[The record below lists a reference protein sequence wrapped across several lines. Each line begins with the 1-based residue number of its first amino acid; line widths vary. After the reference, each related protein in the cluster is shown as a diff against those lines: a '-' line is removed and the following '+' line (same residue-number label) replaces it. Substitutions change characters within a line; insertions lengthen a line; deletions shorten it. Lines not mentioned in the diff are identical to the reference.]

1 MNSLDL
7 ISMSFR
13 NLMRRKTRAILTV
26 LGVVIGTASIVVMLS
41 LGLAMEK
48 TMKEQLSS
56 MGSLNVIQVY
66 NSYGYGGPQQQ
77 QQQQQAQLDEDAAAA
92 FKSIP
97 GVQAVM
103 AEKNSYMKI
112 VSGRMMGGVSIVGI
126 DPGVMEDFDFKAE
139 DGRLLLD
146 SDKNAIVFGKMVAF
160 NFRNPRSRGDQG
172 MMHMYFR
179 SGPDEPEPEPPIDLL
194 SGKLMISTDHNY
206 GEPRRSNPE
215 PDYNPPEPHEAKG
228 VGILEQSNNE
238 KDYNAYMNLKVLE
251 DIIKEDQRATGQRP
265 SRNGEEDQYSSIR
278 VKARDI
284 NYVESIQQQ
293 INDMGYQTSS
303 LSDILESM
311 QKQSRT
317 MMAILGAIGAVS
329 LLVAAIGIANTMM
342 MSIYER
348 TREIGIIKVLG
359 AEIADIRKLFL
370 LEAAMIGFGGGII
383 GLALSYLISFG
394 LNKGMAHFAGQFSP
408 GGVGEMSII
417 LPQLA
422 VAAVVFAT
430 LIGLISGYLPAR
442 RAMNLSAL
450 EAIRNE

>member
-7 ISMSFR
+7 VSMSFR

-77 QQQQQAQLDEDAAAA
+77 QTQPARLDEDAVAA

-103 AEKNSYMKI
+103 AEKHSYMKV
-112 VSGRMMGGVSIVGI
+112 VSGRMVGGISIVGI

-179 SGPDEPEPEPPIDLL
+179 AGPDEPEPEPPLDLL

-238 KDYNAYMNLKVLE
+238 KDYNAYMNLKALE
-251 DIIKEDQRATGQRP
+251 EIIKEDQRTTGQRP
-265 SRNGEEDQYSSIR
+265 SRNGEENQYSSIR
-278 VKARDI
+278 VKAQEI

-293 INDMGYQTSS
+293 INGMGYQTSS
-303 LSDILESM
+303 LSDILDSM

-317 MMAILGAIGAVS
+317 IMAILGAIGAVS

-370 LEAAMIGFGGGII
+370 LEASMIGFGGGII

-394 LNKGMAHFAGQFSP
+394 LNKGLAQFAGRYSP

-422 VAAVVFAT
+422 VAAVIFAT